1 MHFGPKS
8 HLVEN
13 WQVNSQDPTRAN
25 LDKQPFDVAK
35 MFDTVAK
42 RYDLVNDLLALGQT
56 RVWRKAVLKAI
67 DPSAGDLVLDLAA
80 GTGTSSEPIFRR
92 GAVVIPCDFSLG
104 MLKVGKKRLPHL
116 PFVAGDGLNLPF
128 ADNSFD
134 AVTISFGLRNLHN
147 TDRGLK
153 ELLRVTKPGGKLV
166 ICEFSQPTNR
176 IFRKVYLEYLMK
188 ALPKIARKTS
198 SNPAAYEYLAES
210 IASWPAQKPLSEIIK
225 NSGWQ
230 QVKWRNLTAGIV
242 AVHTATKP

>member
-1 MHFGPKS
+1 MS
-8 HLVEN
+8 SET
-13 WQVNSQDPTRAN
+13 SDPTRAN

-56 RVWRKAVLKAI
+56 RIWRKAVLNAI
-67 DPSAGDLVLDLAA
+67 DPTAGDFVLDLAA
-80 GTGTSSEPIFRR
+80 GTGTSSEPLHRR
-92 GAVVIPCDFSLG
+92 GAIVIPCDFSLG
-104 MLKVGKKRLPHL
+104 MLKVGKKRLSHL

-147 TDRGLK
+147 TERGLE

-166 ICEFSQPTNR
+166 ICEFSQPTFGP
-176 IFRKVYLEYLMK
+176 FRKIYLEYLMK

-210 IASWPAQKPLSEIIK
+210 IISWPAQLPLAEIIK
-225 NSGWQ
+225 KAGWNR
-230 QVKWRNLTAGIV
+230 VTWRNLTGGIV
-242 AVHTATKP
+242 AVHTAFKA

>member
-1 MHFGPKS
+1 MS
-8 HLVEN
+8 SET
-13 WQVNSQDPTRAN
+13 SDPTRAN

-56 RVWRKAVLKAI
+56 RIWRKAVLNAI
-67 DPSAGDLVLDLAA
+67 VPAAGDFVLDLAA
-80 GTGTSSEPIFRR
+80 GAGTSSEPLHRR
-92 GAVVIPCDFSLG
+92 GAIVIPCDFSLG
-104 MLKVGKKRLPHL
+104 MLKVGKKRLSHL

-147 TDRGLK
+147 TERGLE

-166 ICEFSQPTNR
+166 ICEFSQPTFGP
-176 IFRKVYLEYLMK
+176 FRKIYLEYLMK

-210 IASWPAQKPLSEIIK
+210 IISWPAQLPLAEIIK
-225 NSGWQ
+225 KAGWNR
-230 QVKWRNLTAGIV
+230 VTWRNLTGGIV
-242 AVHTATKP
+242 AVHTAFKA

>member
-1 MHFGPKS
+1 MWI
-8 HLVEN
+8 EN
-13 WQVNSQDPTRAN
+13 WAVKSQDPTRAN

-56 RVWRKAVLKAI
+56 RIWRKSVLNAI
-67 DPSAGDLVLDLAA
+67 NPSTGDVVLDLAA
-80 GTGTSSEPIFRR
+80 GTGTSSEPFHRR

-128 ADNSFD
+128 ADNTFD

-147 TDRGLK
+147 TQRGLQ
-153 ELLRVTKPGGKLV
+153 ELFRVTKPGGKLV

-176 IFRKVYLEYLMK
+176 VFRKVYLEYLMK
-188 ALPKIARKTS
+188 ALPKIARRTS

-210 IASWPAQKPLSEIIK
+210 IATWPAQLQLAEIVK
-225 NSGWQ
+225 NSGWS
-230 QVKWRNLTAGIV
+230 QVKWRNLTGGIV
-242 AVHTATKP
+242 AVHTAVKP

>member
-1 MHFGPKS
+1 
-8 HLVEN
+8 
-13 WQVNSQDPTRAN
+13 
-25 LDKQPFDVAK
+25 

-56 RVWRKAVLKAI
+56 RVWRKAVLNAI
-67 DPSAGDLVLDLAA
+67 NPSVGDVVLDLAA
-80 GTGTSSEPIFRR
+80 GTGTSSAPIQKR

-134 AVTISFGLRNLHN
+134 AVTISFGLRNLHD
-147 TDRGLK
+147 TERGLS

-166 ICEFSQPTNR
+166 ICEFSQPTFSL
-176 IFRKVYLEYLMK
+176 FRKIYLEYLIK

-210 IASWPAQKPLSEIIK
+210 IVSWPAQQPLAKIIEK
-225 NSGWQ
+225 AQWTN
-230 QVKWRNLTAGIV
+230 VTWRNLTGGIV
-242 AVHTATKP
+242 AVHSAFKS

>member
-1 MHFGPKS
+1 MS
-8 HLVEN
+8 SET
-13 WQVNSQDPTRAN
+13 SDPTRAN

-56 RVWRKAVLKAI
+56 RIWRKAVLNAI
-67 DPSAGDLVLDLAA
+67 DPAAGDFVLDLAA
-80 GTGTSSEPIFRR
+80 GTGTSSEPLHRR
-92 GAVVIPCDFSLG
+92 GAIVIPCDFSLG
-104 MLKVGKKRLPHL
+104 MLKVGKKRLSHL

-128 ADNSFD
+128 ADNSFN

-147 TDRGLK
+147 TERGLE

-166 ICEFSQPTNR
+166 ICEFSQPTFGP
-176 IFRKVYLEYLMK
+176 FRKIYLEYLMK

-210 IASWPAQKPLSEIIK
+210 IISWPAQLPLAEIIK
-225 NSGWQ
+225 KAGWNR
-230 QVKWRNLTAGIV
+230 VTWRNLTGGIV
-242 AVHTATKP
+242 AVHTAFKA

>member
-1 MHFGPKS
+1 MS
-8 HLVEN
+8 SET
-13 WQVNSQDPTRAN
+13 SDPTRAN

-56 RVWRKAVLKAI
+56 RIWRKAVLNAI
-67 DPSAGDLVLDLAA
+67 DPAAGDFVLDLAA
-80 GTGTSSEPIFRR
+80 GTGTSSEPLHRR
-92 GAVVIPCDFSLG
+92 GAIVIPCDFSLG
-104 MLKVGKKRLPHL
+104 MLKVGKKRLSHL

-147 TDRGLK
+147 TERGLE
-153 ELLRVTKPGGKLV
+153 ELMRVTKPGGKLV
-166 ICEFSQPTNR
+166 ICEFSQPTFGP
-176 IFRKVYLEYLMK
+176 FRKIYLEYLMK

-210 IASWPAQKPLSEIIK
+210 IISWPAQLPLAEIIK
-225 NSGWQ
+225 KAGWNR
-230 QVKWRNLTAGIV
+230 VTWRNLTGGIV
-242 AVHTATKP
+242 AVHTAFKA